1 MLLKLTVQNYILIDS
16 LALDFQE
23 GICVLTGETG
33 AGKSILID
41 AVSAILG
48 GRIGLDVVRA
58 GCERALLEATFRFRR
73 DWPPL
78 QTWLSEHGIEPEV
91 EGELTLMREISARG
105 TRCRVEGVQ
114 VPLAA
119 IRELGE
125 HLVDILGQHEH
136 TLLTRSRAH
145 LGLLDRFAGSEA
157 EVLAREVSVLHA
169 RRARLRTEQAERVAR
184 AAERERQRDFWSFQL
199 AELEALDV
207 RSEDDLSL
215 LRQER
220 TLLQHA
226 ESLQLTLGRI
236 GEALTGGDEAPGVL
250 DGLSRVLGQLREA
263 AVHDPGLEGVL
274 GSLNEARE
282 AIAEASRTV
291 RYRQDRLEPDPE
303 RLEVIDQRLDH
314 VQTLL
319 KKYGPSLAQAQ
330 AHRERL
336 ERDLGVLG
344 ASDARGGRLAEELSE
359 VESALWRLARSL
371 TAVRDGAAGRLSD
384 ALHAELADLGLKD
397 ARFEVQFR
405 PHAEVGP
412 EGAEGAE
419 FFLAANPGETPRP
432 LARTASGGELARI
445 MLALKT
451 VLTRDDAVPTLI
463 FDEVDTGISG
473 RAAQVVARKIA
484 QLGRRGQILLITHM
498 PAIAAVADA
507 HWRIEK
513 VIEDGRT
520 SLSVSSLDEAQQVS
534 QLAHL
539 ASGDSQS
546 SAAIDHGRELRNR
559 ALAFKHAGGQAG

>member
-1 MLLKLTVQNYILIDS
+1 MLLKLHIQNYILIDT
-16 LALDFQE
+16 LTLDFHD

-48 GRIGLDVVRA
+48 GRIGLDVIRQ
-58 GCERALLEATFRFRR
+58 GCERALLEATFRFRH

-78 QTWLSEHGIEPEV
+78 RDWLTEHGIEPAL

-145 LGLLDRFAGSEA
+145 LGLLDRFAGAPA
-157 EVLAREVSVLHA
+157 EDLAREV
-169 RRARLRTEQAERVAR
+169 ARLHGRRSRLREEQAERVAR

-199 AELEALDV
+199 AELEGLDV
-207 RSEDDLSL
+207 GSEEELET

-220 TLLQHA
+220 LLLQHA

-236 GEALTGGDEAPGVL
+236 GQALTGGDEAPGVL

-263 AVHDPGLEGVL
+263 SSLDPALESVL
-274 GSLNEARE
+274 GNLTEARE

-303 RLEVIDQRLDH
+303 RLEAIDQRLDH

-319 KKYGPSLAQAQ
+319 RKYGPTLAQAR
-330 AHRERL
+330 AHHGRL
-336 ERDLGVLG
+336 ERDLGALG
-344 ASDARGGRLAEELSE
+344 EDDARGGRLADELA
-359 VESALWRLARSL
+359 ALEIELAGVASRLTRAR
-371 TAVRDGAAGRLSD
+371 AEAARRLET
-384 ALHAELADLGLKD
+384 ALHAELADLGLKE
-397 ARFEVQFR
+397 ARFEVLLR
-405 PHAEVGP
+405 PQAEV
-412 EGAEGAE
+412 GAEGAEAVE
-419 FFLAANPGETPRP
+419 FFLAANPGEVPRP

-498 PAIAAVADA
+498 PAIAAVADS

-513 VIEDGRT
+513 LVESGRT
-520 SLSVSSLDEAQQVS
+520 TLSVTRLDEGQQVS

-539 ASGDSQS
+539 ASGDAHSP
-546 SAAIDHGRELRNR
+546 AAIDHGRELRQR
-559 ALAFKHAGGQAG
+559 ALAFKEAGGGVG